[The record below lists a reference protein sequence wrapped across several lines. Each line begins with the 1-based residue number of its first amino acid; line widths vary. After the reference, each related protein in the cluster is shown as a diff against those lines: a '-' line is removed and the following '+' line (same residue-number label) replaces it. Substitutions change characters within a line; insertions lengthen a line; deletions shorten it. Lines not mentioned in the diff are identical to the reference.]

1 MLPTAPTTSDPHTKI
16 DLSFVPSEASG
27 NPDAYTASL
36 TGNIDA
42 WTRGPE
48 GTVSGILRRR
58 GFGWMLEVD
67 GEEDGFDKPLLEEL
81 DIDVN
86 SIAKKMK
93 AVILPCAKS
102 GLDPTAVRE
111 HPDFWG
117 PLLVVILFSFVSLVG
132 QLRVVSW
139 IIAIWLA
146 GSFIV
151 YFITRS
157 LGGEVAYAQCLGV
170 IGYCLLPQFLM
181 CAVSSLFNLI
191 AWHRFGLFVAFL
203 GTIWSA
209 YSAGKM
215 LSMGGLQNRCSL
227 VAYPVGLL
235 RKLIR
240 ESWTISLLTFPYLR
254 SSSGAAHILDMLS
267 IVALIALNE

>member
-1 MLPTAPTTSDPHTKI
+1 M
-16 DLSFVPSEASG
+16 
-27 NPDAYTASL
+27 
-36 TGNIDA
+36 
-42 WTRGPE
+42 
-48 GTVSGILRRR
+48 
-58 GFGWMLEVD
+58 
-67 GEEDGFDKPLLEEL
+67 

-86 SIAKKMK
+86 NIAKKMK

-102 GLDPTAVRE
+102 GLDPT
-111 HPDFWG
+111 
-117 PLLVVILFSFVSLVG
+117 
-132 QLRVVSW
+132 VVSW
-139 IIAIWLA
+139 ILAIWLA

-181 CAVSSLFNLI
+181 CAISSLFNLLS
-191 AWHRFGLFVAFL
+191 WHGFGLFFL

-215 LSMGGLQNRCSL
+215 LSMGELQNRCSL

-235 RKLIR
+235 YVYFL
-240 ESWTISLLTFPYLR
+240 SLYT
-254 SSSGAAHILDMLS
+254 GA
-267 IVALIALNE
+267 